1 VITNQ
6 RIIEVKL
13 IGLFNV
19 EYSSIELEKIQDIKI
34 SIVGPLPSFFR
45 FGNLEIETAGV
56 KGEFVLD
63 QIGDPEL
70 VKQIIF
76 EAKLDYQKTKT

>member
-1 VITNQ
+1 MITNQ
-6 RIIEVKL
+6 RIIETKL

-19 EYSSIELEKIQDIKI
+19 YDSSIELDKIQDMTVKI
-34 SIVGPLPSFFR
+34 NGLLPSLFR
-45 FGNLEIETAGV
+45 FGDLTIETAAE

-63 QIGDPEL
+63 QIEDPEL

-76 EAKLDYQKTKT
+76 EAKLDYQKTKI